1 MLFCITA
8 NYTPKAMEAMAK
20 NPNTNRR
27 QAAEKLMTAAGAKF
41 GCNVLYN
48 FRWSRCDGDL

>member
-8 NYTPKAMEAMAK
+8 GYTPKAMEAMAK

-27 QAAEKLMTAAGAKF
+27 DAFEKLVKGRWRQVGWYVRHHDRRPWCAGY
-41 GCNVLYN
+41 L
-48 FRWSRCDGDL
+48 